1 MNDVSSCCVPLNQ
14 GGRSER
20 LEPCASKGA
29 RTVLRGG
36 GAGNSASLP
45 DLLRDMLRQGRFCE
59 EYEHDKCL
67 QRNRNG
73 EPLRLGPQPASTNA
87 NFMVGCVEIFYSQ
100 TRDYKDFGL
109 RLRDRSL
116 YRRTWQRF

>member
-1 MNDVSSCCVPLNQ
+1 VKAMNDVSSCCVPLNQ

-45 DLLRDMLRQGRFCE
+45 DRFVFDTVGR
-59 EYEHDKCL
+59 EYHDK
-67 QRNRNG
+67 
-73 EPLRLGPQPASTNA
+73 
-87 NFMVGCVEIFYSQ
+87 I
-100 TRDYKDFGL
+100 
-109 RLRDRSL
+109 
-116 YRRTWQRF
+116 